1 MAGLDGRRSASRR
14 AGSACVGP
22 FYCNVF
28 FPPFPSFSL
37 SSFPRFS
44 SRRENELSL
53 IRAKVLGARAGRA
66 ALALPRFQPI
76 VDNKTKKKKSFHR
89 FQLEEILIFN
99 KELLKQALFIVET
112 VSRELV
118 LC

>member
-1 MAGLDGRRSASRR
+1 M
-14 AGSACVGP
+14 
-22 FYCNVF
+22 
-28 FPPFPSFSL
+28 
-37 SSFPRFS
+37 
-44 SRRENELSL
+44 
-53 IRAKVLGARAGRA
+53 LGARAGRA

-76 VDNKTKKKKSFHR
+76 VDSKTKKKKSFHR
-89 FQLEEILIFN
+89 FQLKKILIFN